1 MLKNLGLKNIHI
13 VPRVSELIHGIT
25 KTREALVNDVWF
37 DETNCKQGLIHM
49 ENYTRK
55 FSHQTQTYTS
65 EPVKSDGHSE
75 ASDAFRQFAQV
86 REQVGRTRAISAP
99 LLKSASSWQR

>member
-1 MLKNLGLKNIHI
+1 MKDVVI
-13 VPRVSELIHGIT
+13 VPRAPELLPAIN
-25 KTREALVNDVWF
+25 KTRDALMNDVWF
-37 DETNCKQGLIHM
+37 DMDRCKKGLQHL

-55 FSHQTQTYTS
+55 FNANAQTYTS

-75 ASDAFRQFAQV
+75 ASDAFRQFAQA

-99 LLKSASSWQR
+99 LLKNASSWQR